1 MRARTLLLNT
11 SGSGSKRSKKR
22 SSMDRAT
29 IDYYNRN
36 ADAYYWATVAV
47 DLDAVRKQFASYLPP
62 EARVID
68 LGCGSGRDVMAFADM
83 GHDAVGL
90 DASAELVRLAKER
103 LEINA
108 MTGDMVQW
116 KATEPYDGIWACASL
131 IHLTDTERKKFF
143 GNLESNLKKGGV
155 IFISVREGIGTG
167 PDHEGRYMN
176 DCSEAELRAALEAA
190 GCEILDVRRTSD
202 AMDRSSVHWL
212 NVYAR
217 KTR

>member
-1 MRARTLLLNT
+1 
-11 SGSGSKRSKKR
+11 
-22 SSMDRAT
+22 MDRAT

-36 ADAYYWATVAV
+36 AESYYWSTVAV
-47 DLDAVRKQFASYLPP
+47 DLDAIRKQFASYLPS

-68 LGCGSGRDVMAFADM
+68 MGCGSGRDVMAFDNM
-83 GHDAVGL
+83 GHNAIGL
-90 DASAELVRLAKER
+90 DASEELLKIAKER

-108 MTGDMVQW
+108 VTGDMIQW
-116 KATEPYDGIWACASL
+116 KAREPYDGIWACASL

-143 GNLESNLKKGGV
+143 DNLEFNLKKGGV
-155 IFISVREGIGTG
+155 IFISVREGIHTG
-167 PDHEGRYMN
+167 VDPEGRYMN

-202 AMDRSSVHWL
+202 AMERSSVHWL

-217 KTR
+217 KVR